1 MIRGVFGF
9 LHFEKSAETVL
20 SGTLSP
26 GYSKNAV
33 TLLFAAKRKYPLI
46 I

>member
-9 LHFEKSAETVL
+9 LHFETSAETVL

-33 TLLFAAKRKYPLI
+33 AAKRKYPLI